1 MVATKR
7 QTRRSEKEEGEKE
20 MNDNSQHDNLDQ
32 DKMQTGRKGL
42 RSQKDDGKDV
52 EQREQSVGTRART
65 SRVAP
70 KDGKQE
76 MVEKS
81 SSALGRNMKRSK
93 TSIEQESKTQDGNA
107 EGAKEP
113 EGKDNSKGSA
123 KEPKTQQNNS
133 KVNAGQES
141 RSKRV
146 RKDAGDEAEP
156 SSSKRTKATPKG
168 DVEQQVMQQQQ
179 QQDVDDDSDEA
190 PEEVS
195 KGAAQQALLDVLK
208 AEQAGRKAMEEQKKF
223 RNREKEEKMREQ
235 KKNPKKKEDRDPRS
249 SKEALSLDVLDAI
262 MREEQEQRKKNV
274 REEKKVRGKKIKFPA
289 NERPAKVVKDGFIL
303 QKISSSAARMDE
315 RRSIDKEA
323 LSLLDSHFSKV
334 NRKEYSAVHS
344 RSYGPT
350 KTFCAF

>member
-1 MVATKR
+1 
-7 QTRRSEKEEGEKE
+7 
-20 MNDNSQHDNLDQ
+20 MNDDSQQDILDQ

-52 EQREQSVGTRART
+52 EQREQSVGTRATT

-70 KDGKQE
+70 KDAKQE
-76 MVEKS
+76 MAEKS
-81 SSALGRNMKRSK
+81 SSALRQNVKRSK
-93 TSIEQESKTQDGNA
+93 TIIEQESKVQDGNA

-113 EGKDNSKGSA
+113 EGKEQVDNSKGSTNEQKA
-123 KEPKTQQNNS
+123 QQDNS
-133 KVNAGQES
+133 KVKAGQES
-141 RSKRV
+141 KSKRV

-235 KKNPKKKEDRDPRS
+235 KKNLKKKEERDPRS

-262 MREEQEQRKKNV
+262 MSEEQELWKKNV
-274 REEKKVRGKKIKFPA
+274 REEKKVKGKKIKFPA
-289 NERPAKVVKDGFIL
+289 NEKPAKVVKDGFIL
-303 QKISSSAARMDE
+303 QKDSSSAAQMDE
-315 RRSIDKEA
+315 RRSIGERREEQGGFEDLRE
-323 LSLLDSHFSKV
+323 
-334 NRKEYSAVHS
+334 R
-344 RSYGPT
+344 
-350 KTFCAF
+350 